1 MSFNALLRT
10 AATLAQSTLSKMAG
24 AASATADNFTL
35 NGTTYQGVVVEVSAQ
50 VPVSVTGY
58 EIIRELR
65 ITATRD
71 QFAAK
76 PSAAPRLPVTALGA
90 SWYLTNVEEGAVHYT
105 FTCKPA

>member
-1 MSFNALLRT
+1 MSLASLLRT
-10 AATLAQSTLSKMAG
+10 AATQAQGVLAQLAG
-24 AASATADNFTL
+24 ATTSSASNFTL

-76 PSAAPRLPVTALGA
+76 PSAAPRLPVTALGVN
-90 SWYLTNVEEGAVHYT
+90 WYLTNVEEGAVHYT
-105 FTCKPA
+105 LTCKPA

>member
-1 MSFNALLRT
+1 MSYASLLRT
-10 AATLAQSTLSKMAG
+10 AAAQAQGVLAQLAG
-24 AASATADNFTL
+24 ATTSSASNFTL

-65 ITATRD
+65 ITATIS
-71 QFAAK
+71 QFTAK

-105 FTCKPA
+105 LTCRPA